1 MLYSQQFSRSQK
13 QSDNRLYE
21 ERFPEYNRN
30 MFCLY
35 DKKTAGFTLIELIVV
50 ISIAA
55 IMMLFAIAPYNLYS
69 DKARVRL
76 SAERIEQAIT
86 KAKLFA
92 STGYSVGDK
101 NQDLVVSIEKGS
113 EYIDLEYIPTL

>member
-1 MLYSQQFSRSQK
+1 
-13 QSDNRLYE
+13 
-21 ERFPEYNRN
+21 
-30 MFCLY
+30 MFCWQKR
-35 DKKTAGFTLIELIVV
+35 DSQGFTLIELIVA

-55 IMMLFAIAPYNLYS
+55 ILMMFAIAPYNLYT

-76 SAERIEQAIT
+76 SAERIEQMIS

-101 NQDLVVSIEKGS
+101 NQDLIVSVKRGGKEVSIER
-113 EYIDLEYIPTL
+113 IPATGK

>member
-1 MLYSQQFSRSQK
+1 
-13 QSDNRLYE
+13 
-21 ERFPEYNRN
+21 